1 MNYTRKLTLL
11 FIIIIVC
18 QSFAFSQRSFTIKGQ
33 IMDGNRDEPL
43 IAAAVSIKGKP
54 VGTATDFDGKFS
66 FQILEEHWKDTLVVS
81 MLGYKAYKLPV
92 LEAQQLPKNY
102 LRIALEETAF
112 ELVMAEVE
120 APLMESV
127 MAYTQGNQTKA
138 SIVLGLNRGTL
149 RKKLKMYGLN

>member
-1 MNYTRKLTLL
+1 MNLDSMETLE
-11 FIIIIVC
+11 
-18 QSFAFSQRSFTIKGQ
+18 QKESSSFEIHSQQNTLRESVEQAMKNYFSQLDSET
-33 IMDGNRDEPL
+33 P
-43 IAAAVSIKGKP
+43 
-54 VGTATDFDGKFS
+54 TD
-66 FQILEEHWKDTLVVS
+66 I
-81 MLGYKAYKLPV
+81 Y
-92 LEAQQLPKNY
+92 
-102 LRIALEETAF
+102 